1 MPVAADVAAARVAAA
16 KAAVVAS
23 TVLIVLGEAVGGRT
37 HCTSPPRA
45 IAAQQDPVAVYVAAA
60 KPDKAAVGAPTAAAA
75 AAALCRHVWLR
86 QQVTGVVLATKEVVR
101 QQVRRGC
108 HAPPPRPFP
117 VLRPLKCGRSG
128 DRTTAEL
135 RREVPGEGGLEPTAS
150 AARGTRLATARGSSP
165 LLSPPFRSLPSR
177 PVATR

>member
-135 RREVPGEGGLEPTAS
+135 RRGVPGEGGGGGRGAP
-150 AARGTRLATARGSSP
+150 ARHCRPHQTRHPP
-165 LLSPPFRSLPSR
+165 LLACAPARPPAL
-177 PVATR
+177 

>member
-108 HAPPPRPFP
+108 HAPARHCRPHQ
-117 VLRPLKCGRSG
+117 
-128 DRTTAEL
+128 
-135 RREVPGEGGLEPTAS
+135 
-150 AARGTRLATARGSSP
+150 TRHPP
-165 LLSPPFRSLPSR
+165 LLACAPARPPAL
-177 PVATR
+177 

>member
-108 HAPPPRPFP
+108 HYYRANGNVARLPR
-117 VLRPLKCGRSG
+117 K
-128 DRTTAEL
+128 T
-135 RREVPGEGGLEPTAS
+135 
-150 AARGTRLATARGSSP
+150 
-165 LLSPPFRSLPSR
+165 
-177 PVATR
+177 ATRRQRRPCPGGGWSVQGGRGGGGRPEPEGKRESNLAREKGP